1 MAGPYSTRKDIQ
13 MAEQHSGRDAPLM
26 LHSCSTGGMPSIA
39 GPYSVKVISMP
50 ESSSSGR
57 DAQMAEQPS
66 SRKNAPMTELYNVRD
81 ALMAEL
87 YSRRVAP
94 IVEL

>member
-1 MAGPYSTRKDIQ
+1 
-13 MAEQHSGRDAPLM
+13 M

-50 ESSSSGR
+50 ESSSSGGGG